1 MLGGNCEKSL
11 TLLLDKSR
19 VSRLTRPANTLIS
32 DISLLE
38 RSSLYKSFICS
49 KLDILDI
56 WLLLRVSIL
65 MLGGNCE
72 KSLTLL
78 LDKSR
83 VSRLT
88 RPANTLIS
96 DISLLERSRLYKSF
110 ICSKLDILDIWLL
123 LRVSILML
131 GGNCEKSLTLLLD
144 KSRVSRLTRPA
155 NTLISDISLLERSR
169 LYKSFICSK
178 LDILDIWLLLR
189 VIILMLGGN
198 CEKSLT
204 LLLDKSSSIREPNSA
219 KTGRSEISLLDRSS
233 EVKPKSFSI
242 PVRSDILLLDKSK

>member
-1 MLGGNCEKSL
+1 MLGGNCEKSLTLLLDKSRVSRLTRPANTLISFISLLERSSLYKSFICSKLDILDIWLLLSFSILMLGGNCEKSL

-78 LDKSR
+78 LDKS
-83 VSRLT
+83 
-88 RPANTLIS
+88 
-96 DISLLERSRLYKSF
+96 
-110 ICSKLDILDIWLL
+110 
-123 LRVSILML
+123 
-131 GGNCEKSLTLLLD
+131 
-144 KSRVSRLTRPA
+144 
-155 NTLISDISLLERSR
+155 
-169 LYKSFICSK
+169 
-178 LDILDIWLLLR
+178 
-189 VIILMLGGN
+189 
-198 CEKSLT
+198 
-204 LLLDKSSSIREPNSA
+204 SSIREPNSA
-219 KTGRSEISLLDRSS
+219 KTRSSEISLLDRSS